1 MGEARMEEATNEIP
15 PITAPT
21 DAAAPAEVR
30 TYFSTL
36 LSQKDQTSQAAA
48 HDMVKPWRY
57 GTSVEVKSFSI
68 DTYRGF
74 FGREIVLS
82 SNTVTCAVIWSATQF
97 GTRVVRD
104 SPLGESQHGT
114 KVALS
119 DICLCD
125 SRPGHSKVNCP
136 NTMHSARHIE

>member
-1 MGEARMEEATNEIP
+1 MDETRMEEVTNEIP

-36 LSQKDQTSQAAA
+36 LSQKHQTSQAAA
-48 HDMVKPWRY
+48 HDMVEPWRY

-74 FGREIVLS
+74 FGREI
-82 SNTVTCAVIWSATQF
+82 
-97 GTRVVRD
+97 GT
-104 SPLGESQHGT
+104 L
-114 KVALS
+114 L
-119 DICLCD
+119 
-125 SRPGHSKVNCP
+125 
-136 NTMHSARHIE
+136 